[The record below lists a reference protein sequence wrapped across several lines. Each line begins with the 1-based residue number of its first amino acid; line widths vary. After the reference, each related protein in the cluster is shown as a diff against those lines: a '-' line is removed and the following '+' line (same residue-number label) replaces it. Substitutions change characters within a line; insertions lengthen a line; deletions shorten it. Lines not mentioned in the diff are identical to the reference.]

1 MIRDIS
7 AIRSANQKVN
17 YELREWYELHRNNVS
32 VIREIR
38 SHKS

>member
-17 YELREWYELHRNNVS
+17 YELREWHELFHNK
-32 VIREIR
+32 
-38 SHKS
+38 H

>member
-17 YELREWYELHRNNVS
+17 CELREWYELFSKNFS

-38 SHKS
+38 SR